1 MHIHKSYIDGS
12 SNASEVRWFNS
23 AKKDFSKR
31 EQTGIKIQILNH
43 DDISDL
49 EPNINNIFYK
59 GALFEGSYFAKNPKK
74 VSQLLINLFVKTN
87 DGKNIGKVISVQNYG
102 SSDLLEIRKKNAK
115 DYFIPISENTIKK
128 IDLIKKII
136 ITKNIND
143 YIG

>member
-1 MHIHKSYIDGS
+1 MNPM
-12 SNASEVRWFNS
+12 NAMSQMPPE
-23 AKKDFSKR
+23 
-31 EQTGIKIQILNH
+31 
-43 DDISDL
+43 ISMV
-49 EPNINNIFYK
+49 IR
-59 GALFEGSYFAKNPKK
+59 ASH
-74 VSQLLINLFVKTN
+74 QLINLIVKTN
-87 DGKNIGKVISVQNYG
+87 DGKHIGKVISVQNYG

>member
-1 MHIHKSYIDGS
+1 MMRRLVGS
-12 SNASEVRWFNS
+12 EMCIR
-23 AKKDFSKR
+23 DR
-31 EQTGIKIQILNH
+31 
-43 DDISDL
+43 
-49 EPNINNIFYK
+49 
-59 GALFEGSYFAKNPKK
+59 
-74 VSQLLINLFVKTN
+74 
-87 DGKNIGKVISVQNYG
+87 VISVQNYG

>member
-1 MHIHKSYIDGS
+1 MKELKTGYIASCEQIKTRELAEKIVGLTIEIDQSYLPAI
-12 SNASEVRWFNS
+12 
-23 AKKDFSKR
+23 KK
-31 EQTGIKIQILNH
+31 LNQYYYH
-43 DDISDL
+43 
-49 EPNINNIFYK
+49 
-59 GALFEGSYFAKNPKK
+59 
-74 VSQLLINLFVKTN
+74 QLINLIVKTN

-115 DYFIPISENTIKK
+115 AYFIPISENTIKK

>member
-1 MHIHKSYIDGS
+1 MKELKTGYIACCEQIKTRELAEKIVGLTIEIDQSYLP
-12 SNASEVRWFNS
+12 A
-23 AKKDFSKR
+23 
-31 EQTGIKIQILNH
+31 IKYYYHQ
-43 DDISDL
+43 
-49 EPNINNIFYK
+49 
-59 GALFEGSYFAKNPKK
+59 
-74 VSQLLINLFVKTN
+74 LINLIVKTN